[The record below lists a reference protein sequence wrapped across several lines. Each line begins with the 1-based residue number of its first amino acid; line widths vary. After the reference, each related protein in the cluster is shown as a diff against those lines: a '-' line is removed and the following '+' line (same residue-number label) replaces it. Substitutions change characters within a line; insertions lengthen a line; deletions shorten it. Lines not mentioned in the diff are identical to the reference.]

1 MGLTAF
7 IANYITQFMAATG
20 YVTVFF
26 GMVLESMIFPIP
38 SEAIMPFAG
47 FLIAEKKFS
56 FFLVILIS
64 TIGSLSGS
72 LISYYIGYYGGQ
84 AFVNKFGRYF
94 LINQDELKATEKFF
108 QKNGQITIF
117 ISRFIPII
125 RHLISLPAGMAKMN
139 LGKFLLLTVLGAGLW
154 NSFLTVLGYH
164 LRQNWQLVI
173 KYSKVVDDLMII
185 VILIFI
191 TLYIYR
197 HISKKRRIKKI
208 PQ

>member
-47 FLIAEKKFS
+47 FLIAEKKLS

-72 LISYYIGYYGGQ
+72 LIAS
-84 AFVNKFGRYF
+84 
-94 LINQDELKATEKFF
+94 
-108 QKNGQITIF
+108 IT
-117 ISRFIPII
+117 P
-125 RHLISLPAGMAKMN
+125 
-139 LGKFLLLTVLGAGLW
+139 
-154 NSFLTVLGYH
+154 
-164 LRQNWQLVI
+164 
-173 KYSKVVDDLMII
+173 
-185 VILIFI
+185 
-191 TLYIYR
+191 
-197 HISKKRRIKKI
+197 
-208 PQ
+208 